1 MRQGDMYGWMWEIVV
16 GQNPNLPEEK
26 VSRIYQQLKK
36 LIAFLYYFNI

>member
-26 VSRIYQQLKK
+26 VSRTYQQLKK
-36 LIAFLYYFNI
+36 TNSILVLF